1 MAHNGEGHARRP
13 ADHLHW
19 DKPEDA
25 IYMLVAYKKSAREDL
40 TQGQLSTLRKLVEEW
55 LE

>member
-1 MAHNGEGHARRP
+1 MGKGTRGGLRIIYY
-13 ADHLHW
+13 W